1 MATPTAIPPSSRNT
15 YQAVEPMNADSM
27 PQATDVPGPLREWSG
42 PERRA
47 YRVSSAQWS
56 ARPVICAR
64 PELAV
69 L

>member
-1 MATPTAIPPSSRNT
+1 
-15 YQAVEPMNADSM
+15 MNADSM